1 MIELY
6 AHNRKAYEAVM
17 AAFGEGKQRACIV
30 HATGTGKSY
39 IIGALSEQFERV
51 LVIAPMLFVLDE
63 TRKVCGENTDFVTY
77 SSLLYNMP
85 EKGYDLIVLD
95 EFHRA
100 GAKQWGYELQKLMAK
115 NPEAKVFGATATP
128 VRDNDKKRDMC
139 DDMFHG
145 NVVSRLTLADA
156 MRQGILPM
164 PKAYVCGLYSFDGT
178 KKRYSTRIQN
188 ADLTDEKRTELRKKL
203 NAIQNSWS
211 KAEGVVSI
219 LQEHFDEAYHRRIIV
234 FCPSLAGV
242 EKLMRQVRSWFKAI
256 GTERRLKY
264 YRIDSSVVD
273 SILSQTMKEYCEDE
287 PDTIKL
293 AFAVNMLNEGV
304 HVPGVDCIICLR
316 STQSRTIMFQQ
327 LGRCLSTDG
336 KAPLI
341 LDLVSNIDR
350 LQVEQ
355 PKMLPK
361 DDFMRQQSSKPCG
374 KRDTEA
380 DEFPFEVIAVGKNM
394 LRELDALNC
403 DIMGWHTDEEVQQK
417 VLELSKQYRYQRDVP
432 KTERKWL
439 AQFRDRF
446 GAEILYKY
454 LEPYHKDYYPKDVLI
469 ASASKFK
476 STTEWKRSKEEQKYY
491 QYVAK
496 HKMKADI
503 YAEVGWT
510 LRTSRS
516 YEECLASARNYESYT
531 EWSEKEVAIQCY
543 ARKKGWHARIIQD
556 LFPDTR
562 RRIDDYTKEE
572 CAEIALRYKSA
583 RKLRADYHG
592 VWMAIKQNGWG
603 LELCNHMSKN
613 SLHQFLPIPTHAE
626 CLAQCREY
634 KSVRDMRTN
643 NYRLYGT
650 IVKNHWEA
658 ECFSHFPRYNTEVIT
673 NEVFER
679 YSKQCAKVTDLP
691 KTVYEYG
698 RVNKLLDI
706 YYPNRRGAKPKT
718 KQ

>member
-1 MIELY
+1 MKELY

-17 AAFGEGKQRACIV
+17 AAFGEGKQRVCIV

-39 IIGALSEQFERV
+39 VIGALSEQFNRV

-85 EKGYDLIVLD
+85 KKEYDLIVLD

-100 GAKQWGYELQKLMAK
+100 GAEQWGYELQKLMAK
-115 NPEAKVFGATATP
+115 NPQAKVFGATATP

-139 DDMFHG
+139 DDMFYG

-178 KKRYSTRIQN
+178 KKRYSTRITN
-188 ADLTDEKRTELRKKL
+188 ADIPEEKRTELRKKL

-219 LQEHFDEAYHRRIIV
+219 LQKYYDAEYHRRIIV

-242 EKLMRQVRSWFKAI
+242 DKLMRQVKAWFKAI
-256 GTERRLKY
+256 GTERKMKY
-264 YRIDSSVVD
+264 YRIDSTVAD
-273 SILSQTMKEYCEDE
+273 SILSQTMREYCEDE
-287 PDTIKL
+287 PDTTKL

-304 HVPGVDCIICLR
+304 HVSGVDCIICLR

-327 LGRCLSTDG
+327 LGRCISTDG

-350 LQVEQ
+350 LQQESQ
-355 PKMLPK
+355 PMMPR
-361 DDFMRQQSSKPCG
+361 DDFMKQPAPHPYG
-374 KRDTEA
+374 KRGTMV
-380 DEFPFEVIAVGKNM
+380 DEFPFKIESVGKNM
-394 LRELDALNC
+394 LSELDALNA
-403 DIMGWHTDEEVQQK
+403 DIMGWHTDEEVMQK
-417 VLELSKQYRYQRDVP
+417 VKELAQQYRYQRDVP
-432 KTERKWL
+432 KSERKWL

-446 GAEILYKY
+446 GAEELCKY
-454 LEPYHKDYYPKDVLI
+454 LEPYHKDYYPKEVLI

-476 STTEWKRSKEEQKYY
+476 SPTEWKRSKEEQKYY

-496 HKMKADI
+496 HGMKAEI
-503 YAEVGWT
+503 YAEVGWK
-510 LRTSRS
+510 LRVSRT
-516 YEECLASARNYESYT
+516 YEECYASARKYKSLT
-531 EWSEKEVAIQCY
+531 EWQENEADVRMY
-543 ARKKGWHARIIQD
+543 AAKKGWVLRIAKE
-556 LFPDTR
+556 LYPDSR
-562 RRIDDYTKEE
+562 RRIDSYTKEE
-572 CAEIALRYKSA
+572 CREVARQYHTPISLRKGNS
-583 RKLRADYHG
+583 G
-592 VWMAIKQNGWG
+592 VWSAIKQNGWV
-603 LELCNHMSKN
+603 LELCQHMDEKLLWPYMPPLTHDECVAQ
-613 SLHQFLPIPTHAE
+613 SLD
-626 CLAQCREY
+626 Y
-634 KSVRDMRTN
+634 KSKKDMVYRN
-643 NYRLYGT
+643 HRLYKA
-650 IVKNHWEA
+650 IVDNHWEDD
-658 ECFSHFPRYNTEVIT
+658 CFSHFPRYNTEVLT
-673 NEVFER
+673 REVFER
-679 YSKQCAKVTDLP
+679 YAKECAKVTDLP

-718 KQ
+718 QQ

>member
-39 IIGALSEQFERV
+39 VIGALSEQFERV

-77 SSLLYNMP
+77 LSLLYNMP

-100 GAKQWGYELQKLMAK
+100 GAEQWGYMLQRLMK
-115 NPEAKVFGATATP
+115 RNPQAKVFGATATP

-139 DDMFHG
+139 DAMFHG

-178 KKRYSTRIQN
+178 KKRYSTRITN
-188 ADLTDEKRTELRKKL
+188 ADLPEEKRTELRKKL

-242 EKLMRQVRSWFKAI
+242 DKLMRQVRSWFKAI
-256 GTERRLKY
+256 GTECRLKY
-264 YRIDSSVVD
+264 YRIDSTVAD
-273 SILSQTMKEYCEDE
+273 SIVSQTMKEYCEDE
-287 PDTIKL
+287 SGTIKL

-355 PKMLPK
+355 QPLMPR
-361 DDFMRQQSSKPCG
+361 DDFMRHQPSKPYG
-374 KRDTEA
+374 KRGTAE
-380 DEFPFEVIAVGKNM
+380 DEFPFEIISVGKNM

-403 DIMGWHTDEEVQQK
+403 DIMGWHTDEEVRQK
-417 VLELSKQYRYQRDVP
+417 VQELSKLYRYQRDVP
-432 KTERKWL
+432 KKERKWL

-446 GAEILYKY
+446 GAEELCKY

-476 STTEWKRSKEEQKYY
+476 SPTEWKRSKEDQKYY
-491 QYVAK
+491 QYVAR
-496 HKMKADI
+496 HKMKAEI
-503 YAEVGWT
+503 YAEVGWK
-510 LRTSRS
+510 LRVSRT
-516 YEECLASARNYESYT
+516 YEECLASASKYKSLT
-531 EWSEKEVAIQCY
+531 EWNEQESDVRMY
-543 ARKKGWHARIIQD
+543 AAQKGWAQRISNE
-556 LFPDTR
+556 LFWESR
-562 RRIDDYTKEE
+562 RRIDSYTKEE
-572 CAEIALRYKSA
+572 CRDVALQYPSPTSL
-583 RKLRADYHG
+583 RKGNNG
-592 VWMAIKQNGWG
+592 VWTAIKQNGWV
-603 LELCNHMSKN
+603 LELCQHMGER
-613 SLHQFLPIPTHAE
+613 SLWPYMPPLTHDE
-626 CLAQCREY
+626 CLAQCRDY
-634 KSVRDMRTN
+634 KSQNDMVHRN
-643 NYRLYGT
+643 HRLLKA
-650 IVKNHWEA
+650 IIDNHWED
-658 ECFSHFPRYNTEVIT
+658 ECFSHFPRYKTEVIT
-673 NEVFER
+673 HEVFER

-698 RVNKLLDI
+698 RINKLFDI

-718 KQ
+718 QQ